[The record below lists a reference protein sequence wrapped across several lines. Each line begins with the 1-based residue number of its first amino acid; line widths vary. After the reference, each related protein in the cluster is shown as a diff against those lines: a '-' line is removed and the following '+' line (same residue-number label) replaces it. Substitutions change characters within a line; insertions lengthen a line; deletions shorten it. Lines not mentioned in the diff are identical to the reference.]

1 MSTADD
7 ILDQIDTAL
16 HDTTV
21 SPDAMRS
28 RPRSATPRPP
38 VLALT
43 YESREAARQALE
55 QAGRAFSEL
64 HRAFETAAPRLE
76 QAAADA
82 ADLFR
87 AMREG
92 NACPAESREP

>member
-7 ILDQIDTAL
+7 ILDQIDNAL

-64 HRAFETAAPRLE
+64 HRAFETAAPRLG
-76 QAAADA
+76 QAAAEA
-82 ADLFR
+82 GAGFR
-87 AMREG
+87 ALHEANDRPTG
-92 NACPAESREP
+92 RREP